1 MLRNLVDKV
10 AICDLCDD
18 LGLDPT
24 VFSRWQ
30 NQFFENGVRAFKG
43 TEDHRSA
50 PLEKK
55 VIEPEAK
62 LSRKNEVLSEVMEEH
77 VALKK
82 SWGDL
87 SGVSVPHD
95 TRDAIVDF
103 AEEKFQARFRA
114 RRV

>member
-1 MLRNLVDKV
+1 
-10 AICDLCDD
+10 
-18 LGLDPT
+18 
-24 VFSRWQ
+24 
-30 NQFFENGVRAFKG
+30 
-43 TEDHRSA
+43 
-50 PLEKK
+50 
-55 VIEPEAK
+55 
-62 LSRKNEVLSEVMEEH
+62 MEEH